1 MDLNMAILATL
12 SLVVITQV
20 FRQLL
25 PNCFAY
31 PWQLGL
37 HELVPEKFVQHRC
50 FRDKE
55 SLFFFSKDEKIIHTF
70 PLLSQ
75 SNLRNVVLVGG
86 LSLCMFLNFNTHEI
100 KEGFDAIVLL
110 LLMAAFL
117 ALPIKVAF
125 EGARRFNP
133 DYVLF
138 ITFNIASY
146 LIALQ
151 FVTVNF

>member
-1 MDLNMAILATL
+1 MDLNTAVLAAL
-12 SLVVITQV
+12 SLVVITQA

-37 HELVPEKFVQHRC
+37 HELVPEKYVQHRW
-50 FRDKE
+50 FRDKD
-55 SLFFFSKDEKIIHTF
+55 SLFFFSKDRVIIHTY

-75 SNLRNVVLVGG
+75 SNLRNVVLLGG
-86 LSLCMFLNFNTHEI
+86 LNLWLFLNLNTHEI
-100 KEGFDAIVLL
+100 KQGFDAIVFL
-110 LLMAAFL
+110 LLMSGFL
-117 ALPIKVAF
+117 ALSIKVVF
-125 EGARRFNP
+125 EGTRKFNP